1 MGNPSFQSIPMPF
14 RSPTKPIHFTKDAEV
29 FSIFVHEND
38 FLNDFKAKGCIAEFL
53 TVLKTPISIY
63 VFFVICHISMLS
75 YDIFCILCH
84 MSAMTYDI

>member
-1 MGNPSFQSIPMPF
+1 M
-14 RSPTKPIHFTKDAEV
+14 
-29 FSIFVHEND
+29 HENY
-38 FLNDFKAKGCIAEFL
+38 FLNDFKAKGCIAEVL

-75 YDIFCILCH
+75 YDIFCHLCH